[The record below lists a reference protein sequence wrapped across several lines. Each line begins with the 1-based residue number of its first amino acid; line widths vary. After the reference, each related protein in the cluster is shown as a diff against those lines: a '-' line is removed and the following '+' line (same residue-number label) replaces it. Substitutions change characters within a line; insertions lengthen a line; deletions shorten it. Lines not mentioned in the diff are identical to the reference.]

1 MKTVKTVLVSPLNW
15 GLGHASRVVPII
27 KLLLDNNLKVIVASS
42 GESEK
47 YLRKEFPELQ
57 FRKLP
62 NYKIKYSRSNS
73 QVLSMFGMSPKILYC
88 SIIEHFR
95 LKKIVSQNKIDIVI
109 SDNRF
114 GMWNNNVY
122 SIFIT
127 HQLKVIFPKGLKVFE
142 FIYQGILR
150 CFIKHY
156 DECWVPDYI
165 GKANLAGDLAHK
177 NNKLK
182 NIKYI
187 GALSRFSYIENIDLL
202 DEEYDMLFILSGPE
216 PQRSL
221 FEEIVYREMDSSSL
235 KFAIV
240 RGTSEKTVLKY
251 PCPSI
256 NIASTHGLYDLIKKS
271 KLVVCRSGY
280 SSVMDLVVMNKK
292 AVFVP
297 TPGQTEQEY
306 LAKYLSEK
314 GLFKSIKQ
322 SEFSLEMIKIEEL
335 TNPNFEIESNDM
347 LLNEILR
354 LKEKEYK

>member
-1 MKTVKTVLVSPLNW
+1 
-15 GLGHASRVVPII
+15 VPII
-27 KLLLDNNLKVIVASS
+27 KVLLENNLNVIVASS

-47 YLRKEFPELQ
+47 YLQIEFPELR
-57 FRKLP
+57 FIKLP
-62 NYKIKYSRSNS
+62 NYKIKYSRTNS
-73 QVLSMFGMSPKILYC
+73 QVLSMLGLSPKILYC
-88 SIIEHFR
+88 SIIEHFKLR
-95 LKKIVSQNKIDIVI
+95 KIVRQNNIDIVI

-114 GMWNNNVY
+114 GLWNSNVY

-142 FIYQGILR
+142 FIYQGIVR
-150 CFIKHY
+150 YFIRHY
-156 DECWVPDYI
+156 DECWVPDYS
-165 GKANLAGDLAHK
+165 GKTNLAGVLSHK

-187 GALSRFSYIENIDLL
+187 GALSRFTYTEHITLL
-202 DEEYDMLFILSGPE
+202 VEEYDMLFILSGPE

-221 FEEIVYREMDSSSL
+221 FEEIVYREIDSSSL

-256 NIASTHGLYDLIKKS
+256 NIASTHELYGLIKKS

-280 SSVMDLVVMNKK
+280 SSVMDLVVLNKK
-292 AVFVP
+292 AVLVP

-306 LAKYLSEK
+306 LANYLSEK

-322 SEFSLEMIKIEEL
+322 SEFSLEMIKKEEL
-335 TNPNFEIESNDM
+335 TKPNFEIESNDM
-347 LLNEILR
+347 LLNEVLR

>member
-1 MKTVKTVLVSPLNW
+1 LNW

-27 KLLLDNNLKVIVASS
+27 KLLLENNLNVIVASS

-47 YLRKEFPELQ
+47 YLQIEFPELR
-57 FRKLP
+57 FIILP

-73 QVLSMFGMSPKILYC
+73 QVLSMLGLSPRILYC

-95 LKKIVSQNKIDIVI
+95 LKKIISQNNIDIVI

-114 GMWNNNVY
+114 GLWNSNVY

-127 HQLKVIFPKGLKVFE
+127 HQLKVIFPRGLKAFE
-142 FIYQGILR
+142 FIYQKILR
-150 CFIKHY
+150 CFIRHY
-156 DECWVPDYI
+156 DECWVPDYS

-182 NIKYI
+182 SIKYI
-187 GALSRFSYIENIDLL
+187 GALSRFSYAENIALH
-202 DEEYDMLFILSGPE
+202 DEEFDMLFILSGPE

-221 FEEIVYREMDSSSL
+221 FEEIVYREIDSSSL

-240 RGTSEKTVLKY
+240 RGTSEKKVLKY

-256 NIASTHGLYDLIKKS
+256 NIASTNELYSLIKKS

-292 AVFVP
+292 AVLIP

-306 LAKYLSEK
+306 LAKYLSEQ

-322 SEFSLEMIKIEEL
+322 REFSLEMIKIEEL
-335 TNPNFEIESNDM
+335 TNPNFEIESSDA
-347 LLNEILR
+347 LLKEILR
-354 LKEKEYK
+354 LKEKEY

>member
-57 FRKLP
+57 FIKLP

-150 CFIKHY
+150 CFIKFY

-165 GKANLAGDLAHK
+165 GNANLAGDLAHK
-177 NNKLK
+177 NNKFK
-182 NIKYI
+182 IITYI
-187 GALSRFSYIENIDLL
+187 GALSRFSYIENVDLL
-202 DEEYDMLFILSGPE
+202 DKEYDMLFILSGPE

-221 FEEIVYREMDSSSL
+221 FEEIVYREIDSSSL

-256 NIASTHGLYDLIKKS
+256 NIASTYELYDLIKKS